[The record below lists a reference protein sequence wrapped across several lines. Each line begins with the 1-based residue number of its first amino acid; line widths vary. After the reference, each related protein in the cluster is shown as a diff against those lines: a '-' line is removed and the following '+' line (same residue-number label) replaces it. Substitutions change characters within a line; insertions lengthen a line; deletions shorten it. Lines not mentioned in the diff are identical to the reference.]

1 MLESTTH
8 LLIYDS
14 YLQRFLKVAKD
25 RDLDTN
31 PSGGSWIT
39 IVNIAAL
46 VHSSSRF

>member
-1 MLESTTH
+1 MLTSKTH

-31 PSGGSWIT
+31 PSGGLWIT
-39 IVNIAAL
+39 IGNITAL
-46 VHSSSRF
+46 PQYSSRF